1 MKLICIYGYSFGCF
15 VLVFLLCIVPAVWL
29 HWLLMVYGTLNSI
42 AFLVLNLTEYLESLE
57 KKSYVV
63 YGIIG
68 AAQIFLFLMFKLV
81 FFDLIYETPE
91 WNDVSLSL
99 THWQLYFLLK
109 SLLKWI
115 NSKSSKHSDSF
126 FWHNYCIHIVL
137 EFFSWNLIFEVGYTE
152 EIVTDFLFS
161 DSKGRSHPFKSLLF
175 YNTFFSI
182 WISIKDTVCE
192 LS

>member
-91 WNDVSLSL
+91 WSIRLETKSLMML
-99 THWQLYFLLK
+99 WQLRRFALIMKMKDYPQLQYVKYLC
-109 SLLKWI
+109 S
-115 NSKSSKHSDSF
+115 NHS
-126 FWHNYCIHIVL
+126 HTL
-137 EFFSWNLIFEVGYTE
+137 ML
-152 EIVTDFLFS
+152 
-161 DSKGRSHPFKSLLF
+161 
-175 YNTFFSI
+175 
-182 WISIKDTVCE
+182 
-192 LS
+192 

>member
-1 MKLICIYGYSFGCF
+1 MWYGQAAWSKNTSMKLICIYGYSFGCF

-99 THWQLYFLLK
+99 THWQLYFFIKK
-109 SLLKWI
+109 S
-115 NSKSSKHSDSF
+115 
-126 FWHNYCIHIVL
+126 
-137 EFFSWNLIFEVGYTE
+137 FEMNKFKIKQTFR
-152 EIVTDFLFS
+152 FLF
-161 DSKGRSHPFKSLLF
+161 LA
-175 YNTFFSI
+175 
-182 WISIKDTVCE
+182 
-192 LS
+192 